1 MFFCKTNNFKSYFII
16 KILINLCSITTY
28 IINNP
33 IKINKMKN
41 SFTLKSNIIGIFIIL
56 STSVFAQKGKSEK
69 NKFLENKKYN
79 VQFYEVKATGRG
91 KALPSFVN
99 IKGGK
104 IQCDLMEDKIQL
116 PPVGYK
122 ITLDSTYTEDET
134 EMRMV
139 TFEGDFAEDKNEY
152 KWEATVINY
161 DIEGTVVM
169 SKSGVEK
176 KRFEFSGNE
185 KTKK

>member
-1 MFFCKTNNFKSYFII
+1 MR
-16 KILINLCSITTY
+16 NL
-28 IINNP
+28 
-33 IKINKMKN
+33 
-41 SFTLKSNIIGIFIIL
+41 FTLKSTIIGIVLIL
-56 STSVFAQKGKSEK
+56 STSVFAQKKKSEK

-79 VQFYEVKATGRG
+79 VLFYEMKATGRG
-91 KALPSFVN
+91 KALPSFVVL
-99 IKGGK
+99 KGGM

-122 ITLDSTYTEDET
+122 VTLDSTYTEDET

-139 TFEGDFAEDKNEY
+139 TFEGDFSEDKNEY
-152 KWEATVINY
+152 KWEVTVINY
-161 DIEGTVVM
+161 EIEGTVVM

-185 KTKK
+185 KAKK